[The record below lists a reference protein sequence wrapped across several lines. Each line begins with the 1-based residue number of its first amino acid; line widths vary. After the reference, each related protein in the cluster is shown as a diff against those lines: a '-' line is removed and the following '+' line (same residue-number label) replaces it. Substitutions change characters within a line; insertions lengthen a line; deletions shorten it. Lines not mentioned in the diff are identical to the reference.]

1 MEYDIIDFW
10 SEVLVA
16 IKDGQDMSKR
26 LLRGIMDTYFFLTLK
41 LYSSSRSQQRYL
53 KNFVMR

>member
-26 LLRGIMDTYFFLTLK
+26 LLSGIMNTYFFLTLK
-41 LYSSSRSQQRYL
+41 FYSSSRSQQRYL